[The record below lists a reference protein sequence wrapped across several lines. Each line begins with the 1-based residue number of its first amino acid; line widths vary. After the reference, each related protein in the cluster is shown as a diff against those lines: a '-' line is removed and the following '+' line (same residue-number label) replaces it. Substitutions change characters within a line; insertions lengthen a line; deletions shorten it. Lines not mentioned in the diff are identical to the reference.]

1 MKVLQLVTTPSAP
14 CFRKQLLALDRYDVA
29 YDTIS
34 VPGPQDN
41 GDSRSLRHYLQF
53 QGRALKAS
61 FDEYDLVHANYG
73 LTGAAALG
81 QPNLPVVVSLWGSDL
96 YGSAGQ
102 LSRLF
107 ARLAEE
113 VVVMSDAMAAELDQP
128 CSVVPHAV
136 DVDTFRPE
144 PQARARATV
153 GWPDDGKQVLFPY
166 SPEREVKNYPRAERI
181 VDAVDGRL
189 DADVTLRPVTGV
201 AHETVV
207 DYMNAADAMVL
218 TSDYEGSPN
227 AVKEAMACNLPVV
240 ATDVG
245 DVAERLAD
253 VEPSAVGDSDA
264 DLIDELAAVLRTG
277 ERSNGRDVLTE
288 QELTL
293 DGLGARLR
301 TVYERTSR

>member
-1 MKVLQLVTTPSAP
+1 MNVLQLVTTPTAP

-29 YDTIS
+29 YDTLS
-34 VPGPQDN
+34 VPGPQGN

-53 QGRALKAS
+53 QGRALSAS
-61 FDEYDLVHANYG
+61 FEGYDLVHANYG

-96 YGSAGQ
+96 YGSAGTV
-102 LSRLF
+102 SRVV

-113 VVVMSDAMAAELDQP
+113 VIVMSDAMATELDQP

-136 DVDTFRPE
+136 DIDTFQPM
-144 PQARARATV
+144 ARGEARTAV

-166 SPEREVKNYPRAERI
+166 SPDRNVKNYPRAQRV
-181 VDAVDGRL
+181 VDTVAGRL
-189 DADVTLRPVTGV
+189 DADVTLRSVTGV
-201 AHETVV
+201 AHDEVV
-207 DYMNAADAMVL
+207 RYMNAADAMVL
-218 TSDYEGSPN
+218 TSEYEGSPN

-253 VEPSAVGDSDA
+253 VEPSAVAETDA
-264 DLIDELAAVLRTG
+264 DLIDGLAAVLRAG
-277 ERSNGRDVLTE
+277 ERSNGRDELTK
-288 QELTL
+288 QGLTL
-293 DGLGARLR
+293 DGLGAQLR
-301 TVYERTSR
+301 TVYERTTR